1 MAKKVLDL
9 GRTAA
14 RQPWVRRYGRV
25 VTLAIVLVAAVYFVR
40 TGLAVNNT
48 GVFELDGN
56 SVVNTVDDWDRVFT
70 NTDSA
75 QVASFNNDGGLNSS
89 IFQGSGK
96 DIQDIGEWSWKN
108 DAGGL
113 PDKDNLLNTYAAR
126 YEVFPGT
133 ERTGSCP
140 NGTGDLDGDDVITP
154 PEVEYDATVP
164 CVVLFF
170 GADRYDGSGDAHMG
184 FWFFQNQITL
194 GTGKSGGGFTFNG
207 VHEPGDLLILS
218 NFTNGGTVP
227 TINVF
232 QWDPVCL
239 GAGKPAASCA
249 DKNLRRLAN
258 PGAAGCLTSSQ
269 SDPFCAVVN
278 NATID
283 VAWPFLDK
291 SGNNGVI
298 PAGEFYEGG
307 LNLSLLGLADECFS
321 SVSAETRSSTSTDAT
336 LKDFVLGQFASC
348 RASMKTT
355 PSVGAGGV
363 VNPGSP
369 VSDTAEVLGAG
380 TTNPPTPTGDVTFF
394 LCGPAELSA
403 NGLCETGG
411 TNLGSVALVDSAPP
425 LGEAT
430 AISPQ
435 VNTPAAPL
443 SPGRYCFRA
452 EWPGDLNYPQ
462 DPSPLKHFGSGD
474 AECFIVRDTTTA
486 SSLQNWLPND
496 QATITAG
503 ATSTV
508 LNGTLAFQ
516 LFSGDNCG
524 VLNGSPIAGQNYSHT
539 LVSAAS
545 PATRATSNQT
555 FVVTAANNAGAYSWL
570 VTFTSSDPNVIGSSH
585 CQKTSITITN

>member
-1 MAKKVLDL
+1 MARKVIDFSRNAAS
-9 GRTAA
+9 RT
-14 RQPWVRRYGRV
+14 WVRRYGGV
-25 VTLAIVLVAAVYFVR
+25 LSLAIALVAGVYFVR
-40 TGLAVNNT
+40 TVLAVNNT

-75 QVASFNNDGGLNSS
+75 QVATFANDGALNAS

-96 DIQDIGEWSWKN
+96 DIQDITEWAWKN
-108 DAGGL
+108 EAGGL
-113 PDKDNLLNTYAAR
+113 PDKDNLLNSYAAR
-126 YEVFPGT
+126 YSVLPGT
-133 ERTGSCP
+133 DRTGSCP
-140 NGTGDLDGDDVITP
+140 NGTGDLDGDNVVTP
-154 PEVEYDATVP
+154 PEVAFDATVP

-194 GTGKSGGGFTFNG
+194 GNQKSGGGFTFNG
-207 VHEPGDLLILS
+207 VHAAGDLLILS

-232 QWDPVCL
+232 AWDPACL

-258 PGAAGCLTSSQ
+258 PGTASCLTSPQ
-269 SDPFCAVVN
+269 SDPFCAIVN
-278 NATID
+278 NGTID
-283 VAWPFLDK
+283 VAWPFVDK
-291 SGNNGVI
+291 GGNNGVI

-336 LKDFVLGQFASC
+336 LKDFVLGQFTSC
-348 RASMKTT
+348 LASMTTT

-363 VNPGSP
+363 VSPGSP
-369 VSDTAEVLGAG
+369 VTDTAIVLGAG
-380 TTNPPTPTGDVTFF
+380 IANPPAPTGDVTFF
-394 LCGPAELSA
+394 LCNSSQLSA
-403 NGLCETGG
+403 SGLCESGG
-411 TNLGSVALVDSAPP
+411 TNIGSVTLVDTAPP
-425 LGEAT
+425 VGESSAT
-430 AISPQ
+430 SAQ
-435 VNTPAAPL
+435 VNTPGAQL
-443 SPGRYCFRA
+443 GPGKYCFRA
-452 EWPGDLNYPQ
+452 EWPGDVSYPT
-462 DPSPLKHFGSGD
+462 PLVHFGSGN
-474 AECFIVRDTTTA
+474 AECFFVRDTTSA

-503 ATSTV
+503 SSSTV

-524 VLNGSPIAGQNYSHT
+524 VTSGSPITGQSYSHT
-539 LVSAAS
+539 LTNAAS

-555 FVVTAANNAGAYSWL
+555 FVVTAANNAGAYSWR
-570 VTFTSSDPNVIGSSH
+570 VTFTSTDPNVLGSSH
-585 CQKTSITITN
+585 CQKTVITITN